1 LEQWPRRQ
9 TCERRITA
17 VRRRPCVVA
26 LLAAHSPSLPD
37 PRLTAPLTPHRLVSS
52 SSVAARSLRQSTP
65 LPPPPSPALRS
76 PDPWPTATSRAESSR
91 CASRSGRPSPP
102 PPQIYRPV
110 AHSCSVESDTP
121 FPLVINPLRIWI
133 CAGDAAAP
141 QRTRCPIA
149 ASRDIFSE
157 NFGAIWSPM
166 LLFWSR
172 YSCLLFDRSC
182 FCSSR
187 ACSARD

>member
-1 LEQWPRRQ
+1 MATTSNLRAQNYRGAASAVCCFAGCAFALPPRPP
-9 TCERRITA
+9 IDGSFD
-17 VRRRPCVVA
+17 P
-26 LLAAHSPSLPD
+26 PSS
-37 PRLTAPLTPHRLVSS
+37 RLVSS

-157 NFGAIWSPM
+157 NFGAIWSPT
-166 LLFWSR
+166 LLLLSR

-182 FCSSR
+182 FCSSCR